1 MKTLP
6 LHNASPTGNTYLHKG
21 DWLRIL
27 VLWLTVMLLRY
38 GFFCL
43 FVLASVEISFSQNKE
58 MTQSAFQAGE
68 TLRYKVKWSLL
79 RLGSLVV
86 QQELADSTHSGRYRI
101 ILTAESAR
109 GLPFIDVFFVNRGVI
124 STETLAGLEFTS
136 DVGRNKESKFV
147 HQIDTSAM
155 TFILNEF
162 EHEQLVHSD
171 TLVLNAL
178 TYDDPGLFMFF
189 RCLAGSG
196 ETREVSSVMESRI
209 ETTTFR
215 FPLEREEIEVAALD
229 HPISAFRFEGKAN
242 WTRNEYAGL
251 KGEFCGWVSADSAA
265 VPLRIEAKIFLGSIV
280 LELESFERPGWPVHD
295 VLFSQLKK

>member
-6 LHNASPTGNTYLHKG
+6 LYNASTASNKYLHKW

-27 VLWLTVMLLRY
+27 VLWLMVMILRY

-43 FVLASVEISFSQNKE
+43 FVLASVETSFSQNKE
-58 MTQSAFQAGE
+58 MTRSAFQAGE
-68 TLRYKVKWSLL
+68 ILRYKVKWSFL

-86 QQELADSTHSGRYRI
+86 QQEHADSTHLKRYRI
-101 ILTAESAR
+101 ILTAESAQ
-109 GLPFIDVFFVNRGVI
+109 GLPFIDVFFVNRGVV
-124 STETLAGLEFTS
+124 STETFAGLEFTS

-147 HQIDTSAM
+147 HQIDTSEK
-155 TFILNEF
+155 TFILTEF
-162 EHEQLVHSD
+162 KHEQLVHSD
-171 TLVLNAL
+171 TLALNAL
-178 TYDDPGLFMFF
+178 TYDDPSLFMLF

-215 FPLEREEIEVAALD
+215 FPEAQEEIEVGALD
-229 HPISAFRFEGKAN
+229 HPINAFRFEGKAN
-242 WTRNEYAGL
+242 WTRNDYAGL

-265 VPLRIEAKIFLGSIV
+265 IPLRIEAKIFLGSIV
-280 LELESFERPGWPVHD
+280 LELESYERPGWPVRET
-295 VLFSQLKK
+295 LFSHVKK